1 MITNITLETVDKVWD
16 SVETILRIVNRN
28 DQIKPIEDTIIK
40 MKEDNIWK
48 DMNWGMMGVGIGSI
62 LIWISIFK
70 F

>member
-40 MKEDNIWK
+40 MKEDNIPYINQVNSMINHLHDVINGW
-48 DMNWGMMGVGIGSI
+48 
-62 LIWISIFK
+62 
-70 F
+70 

>member
-40 MKEDNIWK
+40 MKEDNIPYINQVNSMINHLHDVINGWK
-48 DMNWGMMGVGIGSI
+48 
-62 LIWISIFK
+62 
-70 F
+70 